1 MQKCDTITNYMEQGF
16 LKRTK
21 IVATI
26 GPATESPEKLDALM
40 RAGLNVCRLN
50 MSHGDHKEHSLRVR
64 TIREQSKKSG
74 IRVAILQ
81 DLSGPKIRIGDFE
94 TETIT
99 LVPGSSFTLTTKKIV
114 GNENKVS
121 VSYPKLPKEVK
132 KGMYIMLNDGRQ
144 KLEVVKVDGD
154 EIKTKIIIG
163 GNIKGRRG
171 VNVPGA
177 YLSLSSITDKDR
189 EDILFGIKS
198 NVDMMALSFV
208 RTPEDILTLREI
220 LKKGKKNIAI
230 ISKIETQEA
239 VDNIDEIVRL
249 SDGVMVARGDLAIE
263 IGAEHV
269 PVVQKMIIK
278 KCNDLGVPVIVATQM
293 LESMINSPVPTRAE
307 VSDIANSIFDGT
319 DAIMLSEETTL
330 GKYPVEAVS
339 VMTHVA
345 QEVEGSMFANGFFR
359 SKDSLDNSSADA
371 VSHSVVCTARDLK
384 AKAIVALTQSG
395 GTARFLTR
403 HKSPH
408 FVLACSP
415 DDRVLNKLML
425 SFGCVPVLLPK
436 LKDLESAL
444 VAVKREVKSIMHLK
458 SGDTIIVSAGVPF
471 GKPGSTNMMIVETV

>member
-1 MQKCDTITNYMEQGF
+1 MQKCGTITSYMEEGF

-26 GPATESPEKLDALM
+26 GPATESPEKLSSLM
-40 RAGLNVCRLN
+40 KAGLNVCRLN
-50 MSHGDHKEHSLRVR
+50 MSHGDHKEHSLRIKN
-64 TIREQSKKSG
+64 IRAQSKVDG
-74 IRVAILQ
+74 IRVGILQ
-81 DLSGPKIRIGDFE
+81 DLAGPKIRIGDFD

-99 LVPGSSFTLTTKKIV
+99 LIPGGFFTLTTKKIV
-114 GNENKVS
+114 GNEKKVS
-121 VSYPKLPKEVK
+121 VSYAKLPKEVK
-132 KGMYIMLNDGRQ
+132 KGMYLMLNDGRQ
-144 KLEVVKVDGD
+144 KLEVVKVEGD

-163 GNIKGRRG
+163 GVIKGRRG

-189 EDILFGIKS
+189 EDVAFGIKS

-208 RTPEDILTLREI
+208 RTPDDVLELREI
-220 LKKGKKNIAI
+220 LKKSKKDIAI

-239 VDNIDEIVRL
+239 VDNLDEIIRL

-269 PVVQKMIIK
+269 PVIQKMIIK
-278 KCNDLGVPVIVATQM
+278 KCNDMGVPVIVATQM
-293 LESMINSPVPTRAE
+293 LESMIHSPVPTRAE

-319 DAIMLSEETTL
+319 DAVMLSEETTL
-330 GKYPVEAVS
+330 GKYPIEAVT

-345 QEVEGSMFANGFFR
+345 QEVEDSMYKNGFFR
-359 SKDSLDNSSADA
+359 SKDSLDDSSADA
-371 VSHSVVCTARDLK
+371 VSHSVVCTARDLN

-395 GTARFLTR
+395 GTARLITR

-415 DDRVLNKLML
+415 NERVLNKLML
-425 SFGCVPVLLPK
+425 SFGCIPVLLPH

-444 VAVKREVKSIMHLK
+444 DVVKKEVKKIMHLK
-458 SGDTIIVSAGVPF
+458 NGDVIIISAGVPF
-471 GKPGSTNMMIVETV
+471 GKPGSTNMMIVETI

>member
-1 MQKCDTITNYMEQGF
+1 MEQGF

-26 GPATESPEKLDALM
+26 GPATESTEKLSALM
-40 RAGLNVCRLN
+40 KAGLNVCRLN
-50 MSHGDHKEHSLRVR
+50 MSHGDHKEHGIRVKN
-64 TIREQSKKSG
+64 IRAQSRKDG

-99 LVPGSSFTLTTKKIV
+99 LIPGAFITLTTKKII
-114 GNENKVS
+114 GTEKKVS
-121 VSYPKLPKEVK
+121 VSYSRLPKEVK

-144 KLEVVKVDGD
+144 KLEVMKVDGD
-154 EIKTKIIIG
+154 EIKTKIIVG
-163 GNIKGRRG
+163 GVIKGRRG

-177 YLSLSSITDKDR
+177 YLSLSSITDKDK
-189 EDILFGIKS
+189 EDIVFGLKE

-208 RTPEDILTLREI
+208 RTPEDILTLRDI
-220 LKKGKKNIAI
+220 LKKGKKDIAI

-249 SDGVMVARGDLAIE
+249 SDGIMVARGDLAIE

-278 KCNDLGVPVIVATQM
+278 KCNAMGVPVIVATQM

-319 DAIMLSEETTL
+319 DAIMLSEETAL
-330 GKYPVEAVS
+330 GKFPVEAVN

-345 QEVEGSMFANGFFR
+345 QEVEESMYSNGFFR
-359 SKDSLDNSSADA
+359 SKDSLDDSSADA
-371 VSHSVVCTARDLK
+371 VSHSVVCTARDLN

-395 GTARFLTR
+395 GTARLITR
-403 HKSPH
+403 HKSPQY
-408 FVLACSP
+408 VLACSP
-415 DDRVLNKLML
+415 HERVLNRLML
-425 SFGCVPVLLPK
+425 SFGCVPVLLPH

-444 VAVKREVKSIMHLK
+444 VAVKKEVKKIMNLK
-458 SGDTIIVSAGVPF
+458 TGDTIIVSAGVPF

>member
-1 MQKCDTITNYMEQGF
+1 MQKCVTITNYMEQGF

-40 RAGLNVCRLN
+40 KAGLNVCRLN

-94 TETIT
+94 TETVT
-99 LVPGSSFTLTTKKIV
+99 LTPGSFLTLTTKKIV
-114 GNENKVS
+114 GTEKKVS
-121 VSYPKLPKEVK
+121 VSYTKLPKEVK
-132 KGMYIMLNDGRQ
+132 KGMHIMLNDGRQ

-189 EDILFGIKS
+189 EDIEFGIKAH
-198 NVDMMALSFV
+198 VDMMALSFV

-220 LKKGKKNIAI
+220 LKKNKKDISI

-239 VDNIDEIVRL
+239 VDNLDEIIRL

-269 PVVQKMIIK
+269 PVVQKRIIK
-278 KCNDLGVPVIVATQM
+278 KCNELGVPVIVATQM
-293 LESMINSPVPTRAE
+293 LESMIHSPVPTRAE

-330 GKYPVEAVS
+330 GKFPIEAVS

-345 QEVEGSMFANGFFR
+345 QEVEESMYANGFFR
-359 SKDSLDNSSADA
+359 SKEALDDSAADA
-371 VSHSVVCTARDLK
+371 VSHSVVCTARDLH
-384 AKAIVALTQSG
+384 AKVIVALTQGG
-395 GTARFLTR
+395 GTARLITR

-415 DDRVLNKLML
+415 NERVLNKLML
-425 SFGCVPVLLPK
+425 SFGCVPVLLPQ

-444 VAVKREVKSIMHLK
+444 VVVKKEVKQMMHLK
-458 SGDTIIVSAGVPF
+458 NGDTIIVSAGVPF
-471 GKPGSTNMMIVETV
+471 GKPGSTNMMIVETI